1 MGYEVNLILLE
12 KHENA
17 IKFDGDREYG
27 SVVSTMDLCKIDNW
41 VVTAITE
48 AEVDEGVPVS
58 FFLPGDGN
66 KSITSDMYDK
76 GMVAFP
82 AERMLIILNG
92 CKEKPLYRRYAMA
105 KPLLKEFVKRFGKN
119 AWVACYGH

>member
-17 IKFDGDREYG
+17 IKFEEGREYAM
-27 SVVSTMDLCKIDNW
+27 VVSTMDLCKIDGFVN
-41 VVTAITE
+41 TAITE
-48 AEVDEGVPVS
+48 AEVDEGVAVS

-66 KSITSDMYDK
+66 KSITMDRYDK

-82 AERMLIILNG
+82 AERMLSILKG
-92 CKEKPLYRRYAMA
+92 CKGKPLYRRYAMT
-105 KPLLKEFVKRFGKN
+105 KPLLKEFIKGFGKN